1 MGVATSP
8 DTKKHLI
15 WCKKTTKHIDFVTPS
30 GNIVRARIA
39 QARDAIRAMEANR
52 REGLAD
58 WVITASYYAK
68 YFAVSA
74 LFAQFGIKCENHACS
89 VTLFEYLFD
98 DIISQDKIHNFA
110 QSKDQRIE
118 AQYYS
123 SAKNVDLDAV
133 THQTKLFVLD
143 MENLLDNVR
152 SGKQQTSAV
161 EQRINDLKS
170 W

>member
-1 MGVATSP
+1 MGVAAWP

-15 WCKKTTKHIDFVTPS
+15 WCKKTIKQIDVVTS
-30 GNIVRARIA
+30 SENIARARIA
-39 QARDAIRAMEANR
+39 QARDSIRAMEVNR
-52 REGLAD
+52 HEGLAD

-74 LFAQFGIKCENHACS
+74 LFAQFGIKCENHACA
-89 VTLFEYLFD
+89 VTLFGYLFD
-98 DIISQDKIHNFA
+98 DIISQDTIHNFA

-123 SAKNVDLDAV
+123 SAKNVDLDEV
-133 THQTKLFVLD
+133 THQTKRFVLD

-152 SGKQQTSAV
+152 SGKQQTSV
-161 EQRINDLKS
+161 IERRINDLKS